1 MVSVRTRKCSQSP
14 TDSKLSFSVGQGKEF
29 LHSEV
34 PTLRPVIQ
42 RGILIKEGLIL
53 EQGAAKK
60 DIHVKQIVVGSSDF
74 CTMANIRKY
83 PMSKMKDHNTRN
95 TRQ

>member
-1 MVSVRTRKCSQSP
+1 MASVKTRKCSQSL
-14 TDSKLSFSVGQGKEF
+14 TDSKLSSFVGQGKEF

-34 PTLRPVIQ
+34 PTLRAVIQ

-60 DIHVKQIVVGSSDF
+60 DIHVKQIVDQLDPLIFAQWQIS
-74 CTMANIRKY
+74 ANIQCQK
-83 PMSKMKDHNTRN
+83 
-95 TRQ
+95 